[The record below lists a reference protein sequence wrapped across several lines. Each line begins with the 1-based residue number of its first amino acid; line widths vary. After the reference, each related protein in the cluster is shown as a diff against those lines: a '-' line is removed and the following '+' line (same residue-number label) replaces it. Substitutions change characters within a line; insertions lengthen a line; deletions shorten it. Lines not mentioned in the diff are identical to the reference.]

1 MARAPGYGLIF
12 AQICPLGSQEA
23 GLGTEVRPQFPALTM
38 LAAAALIAKAV
49 MVSEVPEWISRSRDD
64 L

>member
-1 MARAPGYGLIF
+1 VARAPGYGLVS

-23 GLGTEVRPQFPALTM
+23 SLGTEVKPQFPALTM
-38 LAAAALIAKAV
+38 PAAAALIAKAV
-49 MVSEVPEWISRSRDD
+49 MASEVPEWILRSRED